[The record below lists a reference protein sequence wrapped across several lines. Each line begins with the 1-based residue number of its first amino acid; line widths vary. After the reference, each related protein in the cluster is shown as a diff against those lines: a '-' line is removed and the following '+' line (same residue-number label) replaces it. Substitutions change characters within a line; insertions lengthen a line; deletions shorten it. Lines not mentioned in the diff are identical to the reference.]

1 MARRDAPAPVLD
13 AVQHL
18 DALAKAG
25 VIPFEVASEARA
37 IAVRW
42 WWQGRGEPHPGG
54 LVAMVAELRRWCA
67 VTSAEHAVRWD
78 KLSRAGRAL
87 GAERERQQAAALDEA
102 WLSLGFLSG
111 CDA

>member
-25 VIPFEVASEARA
+25 VIPAEVASEARA
-37 IAVRW
+37 IAVQW

-54 LVAMVAELRRWCA
+54 LIATVAELRRWCA
-67 VTSAEHAVRWD
+67 VTSAEHVLRWD

-87 GAERERQQAAALDEA
+87 GAERERQRAAAMDEA
-102 WLSLGFLSG
+102 WMALGVLSG

>member
-1 MARRDAPAPVLD
+1 MARRDASASVLD

-18 DALAKAG
+18 DALATAG
-25 VIPFEVASEARA
+25 VIPSEVALEARA
-37 IAVRW
+37 IAVQG
-42 WWQGRGEPHPGG
+42 WWQSRGEPHPGG

-87 GAERERQQAAALDEA
+87 GAERERQRAAAMDEA
-102 WLSLGFLSG
+102 WMALGVLSG